1 MLGSMRTP
9 IEEPVAPLR
18 ASEQVPRTKRNGSGL
33 NVPLERRARG
43 PGRRPAAK
51 TARPSRADEAAT
63 APTYTKDQEDRL
75 TTAGYRLLAGF
86 RYEVR
91 RFLAFSEQAAR
102 GAGLE
107 PQQHQLLLA
116 LRGLPEG
123 KRPTVGALAERL
135 CIQPHTAVALVD
147 KLEERGLLRRERAT
161 GDRREVLVRLTPRGE
176 TILRKLSSVHREQI
190 ASVGPA
196 LVEALDAL
204 LTGRVADD
212 EGGLMIGALTD
223 PRAHLTPVRP
233 RNARTARPRAA
244 KRSLPK

>member
-1 MLGSMRTP
+1 MLCGMTA
-9 IEEPVAPLR
+9 EPGLAFDPKTR
-18 ASEQVPRTKRNGSGL
+18 ARNA
-33 NVPLERRARG
+33 ERRQAGRKASPARDQQQET
-43 PGRRPAAK
+43 PP
-51 TARPSRADEAAT
+51 
-63 APTYTKDQEDRL
+63 TKDEEDRL

-123 KRPTVGALAERL
+123 KRPTVGTLAARL
-135 CIQPHTAVALVD
+135 CIQPHTAVPLVD
-147 KLEERGLLRRERAT
+147 KLEERGLLRRERRA

-204 LTGRVADD
+204 LTGRAADGD
-212 EGGLMIGALTD
+212 GGLMVGALAD

-233 RNARTARPRAA
+233 RNARTARPRRA
-244 KRSLPK
+244 KRRPPQSQRLTD

>member
-1 MLGSMRTP
+1 MTA
-9 IEEPVAPLR
+9 V
-18 ASEQVPRTKRNGSGL
+18 SGL
-33 NVPLERRARG
+33 NVGLAARARKTERRSVKKASLPNAQRQD
-43 PGRRPAAK
+43 PMKAPK
-51 TARPSRADEAAT
+51 SADE
-63 APTYTKDQEDRL
+63 QDRL

-123 KRPTVGALAERL
+123 KRPTVGTLAERL
-135 CIQPHTAVALVD
+135 CIQPHTAVPLVD
-147 KLEERGLLRRERAT
+147 KLEERGLLRRERGM
-161 GDRREVLVRLTPRGE
+161 GDRREVLVRITPRGE

-190 ASVGPA
+190 ASMGPA

-204 LTGRVADD
+204 LTGRAPDG
-212 EGGLMIGALTD
+212 ENGLMLGALTD

-233 RNARTARPRAA
+233 YGARTARPRGA
-244 KRSLPK
+244 KRRTSK